1 MGIVKMCESGV
12 RSSRRKT
19 FLFIVILLLGMTVQA
34 AWDTPAAEQVH
45 TIYWKASL
53 RRSVKVNKLTLKK
66 GTPVVVINRSYHS
79 GTRSKVRY
87 RDLVFSISNSALSY
101 KGDLTT
107 ISKGD
112 YSTQVKE
119 AFINGRKKAA
129 SKTSWLIWVSLD
141 KQRVNVFRG
150 QQGAWDLVKVFKCST
165 GKAHTPTVAG
175 WNTIDV
181 KRKYVSGCKYYTEV
195 NGSGIHKWPGTVNKK
210 VLGYHTASHSCIR
223 LYENSAKW
231 IYDHV
236 PRKTK
241 VLVY

>member
-1 MGIVKMCESGV
+1 MCD
-12 RSSRRKT
+12 SRRNISRKRG
-19 FLFIVILLLGMTVQA
+19 FLLFIVILFLGMTVPA
-34 AWDTPAAEQVH
+34 VWETPAAEQIH
-45 TIYWKASL
+45 TIYWKATL
-53 RRSVKVNKLTLKK
+53 RRTIKVNKVTLKK

-79 GTRSKVRY
+79 GTGSKVRY
-87 RDLVFSISNSALSY
+87 RNLVFRVSNSALSY
-101 KGDLTT
+101 KGDLAT
-107 ISKGD
+107 ITKGD
-112 YSTQVKE
+112 YSTEAKE
-119 AFINGRKKAA
+119 AFINSRKKAV

-150 QQGAWDLVKVFKCST
+150 QKGSWDLVKVFKCST
-165 GKAHTPTVAG
+165 GKANTPTVAG

-195 NGSGIHKWPGTVNKK
+195 NGSGIHKWPGSMNKK